1 MARTLL
7 ERADAIPLLGEAFR
21 TWGFEGASLA
31 RITEKTGLGKGSLY
45 NFFPGGKE
53 EMAEAV
59 LAEIDGWFETHVFTP
74 LATAEPKAGITGML
88 AATGDYFRSGNRIC
102 LVGAFALDETRSRF
116 AIAINSYFSRW
127 INALAGALER
137 RGHARPEATAL
148 AEDVVLAIQG
158 ALVLARATDDPA
170 LFQRT
175 LARLAQRL
183 G

>member
-1 MARTLL
+1 MKSWNAL
-7 ERADAIPLLGEAFR
+7 
-21 TWGFEGASLA
+21 
-31 RITEKTGLGKGSLY
+31 
-45 NFFPGGKE
+45 
-53 EMAEAV
+53 
-59 LAEIDGWFETHVFTP
+59 
-74 LATAEPKAGITGML
+74 AGIIL
-88 AATGDYFRSGNRIC
+88 LCAAVSGCQTAGNGR
-102 LVGAFALDETRSRF
+102 AFALDETRSRF

-158 ALVLARATDDPA
+158 ALVLARATDDPP
-170 LFQRT
+170 LFQRP